1 MSEYYLAD
9 KKAEERPLQRKLEKQ
24 REPAP
29 AANQGMKVTLL
40 GDFMFPS
47 GEPKGCDPY
56 NSAQGKSARA
66 AGKTRGE
73 RR

>member
-9 KKAEERPLQRKLEKQ
+9 KRAEESPLQRNRQKQ

-29 AANQGMKVTLL
+29 AANQAMKVTLL
-40 GDFMFPS
+40 GDFLFPS

-66 AGKTRGE
+66 AWKTRGE

>member
-9 KKAEERPLQRKLEKQ
+9 KRAEESPLQRNRQKQ

-29 AANQGMKVTLL
+29 AATQAMKVTLL
-40 GDFMFPS
+40 GDFLFPS

-66 AGKTRGE
+66 AWKTRGE

>member
-9 KKAEERPLQRKLEKQ
+9 KKAEERPLQRKREKH

-29 AANQGMKVTLL
+29 AANQATKVTLL

-47 GEPKGCDPY
+47 DEPKGCDPY
-56 NSAQGKSARA
+56 NSAPGKIARQA
-66 AGKTRGE
+66 WTTRGE